1 MPDIKGRKQL
11 FDQIISGLAKNV
23 LCHLCFQNDT
33 KTDTQIQSDY
43 FVGLTDIEDFRQGA
57 CLKHYVM

>member
-43 FVGLTDIEDFRQGA
+43 FVGLT
-57 CLKHYVM
+57 V